1 MFKATPVL
9 LKTLRRLPLNT
20 KQAKKDYY
28 KGNSVGNMGSI
39 DQFGRF
45 KVEWD
50 KVRTYVYPE
59 GGAKVRRFVRRSL
72 DLTSRTCERMGE
84 NGGFGIEI
92 RADMI

>member
-9 LKTLRRLPLNT
+9 LKTIRRLPLST

-28 KGNSVGNMGSI
+28 KGNNVGNMGSI

-59 GGAKVRRFVRRSL
+59 DGAKVRISL
-72 DLTSRTCERMGE
+72 PALQIWMIHRKNFADDWGG
-84 NGGFGIEI
+84 NGGGLGT
-92 RADMI
+92 

>member
-9 LKTLRRLPLNT
+9 LKTIRRLPLST
-20 KQAKKDYY
+20 KQSKKDYY
-28 KGNSVGNMGSI
+28 KGNNVGNMGSI

-59 GGAKVRRFVRRSL
+59 DGAKVRMTHLLHPAQEHFGLLRG
-72 DLTSRTCERMGE
+72 TCV
-84 NGGFGIEI
+84 
-92 RADMI
+92 